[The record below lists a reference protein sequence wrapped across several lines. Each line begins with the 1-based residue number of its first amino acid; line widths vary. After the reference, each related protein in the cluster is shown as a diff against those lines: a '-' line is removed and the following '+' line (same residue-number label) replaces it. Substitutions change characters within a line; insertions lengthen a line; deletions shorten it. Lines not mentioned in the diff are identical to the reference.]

1 MNRVVNKDELSFELF
16 CNINICFLEDD
27 LFSSHLC
34 SGQGWADSLGV
45 CGEATEGQRDPRGL
59 ALPLAWSV
67 SPASLLPS
75 QDLFPH
81 W

>member
-16 CNINICFLEDD
+16 CNINTCFLEDD

-45 CGEATEGQRDPRGL
+45 CGTQVETLSSNRVVNGL
-59 ALPLAWSV
+59 ESKVLG
-67 SPASLLPS
+67 
-75 QDLFPH
+75 
-81 W
+81 